1 MPRLARLDA
10 HPSRLPRPV
19 RGRDGEGVADLSA
32 SAEALR
38 CRADGGQAP
47 GVFHHVIIRGIGRRQ
62 IVRNK
67 KDREDFLERL
77 ADICKA
83 GALVRMWCALLL

>member
-1 MPRLARLDA
+1 MQRLARLDDR
-10 HPSRLPRPV
+10 PPRRRRSQWLAGPV
-19 RGRDGEGVADLSA
+19 
-32 SAEALR
+32 
-38 CRADGGQAP
+38 
-47 GVFHHVIIRGIGRRQ
+47 VFHHVIIRGIERRK

-83 GALVRMWCALLL
+83 GALVRMWRALLS

>member
-1 MPRLARLDA
+1 MPARLACPAPFR
-10 HPSRLPRPV
+10 V
-19 RGRDGEGVADLSA
+19 GEGVADLSA

-38 CRADGGQAP
+38 CRSGGGHAN
-47 GVFHHVIIRGIGRRQ
+47 GVFHHVIIRGIGRRK
-62 IVRNK
+62 IFRNK

-83 GALVRMWCALLL
+83 DALVRMWRALLL